1 MATKDNPRL
10 HHKGLILAGTISGFM
25 DPFAWFGILGSLL
38 SGKIAALA
46 VYDPQTAQREFD
58 RFNKNFKLFHYLKSN
73 IVTKIRPRVNMI
85 EKTVNL
91 IGPSRIDS
99 LILKLAKMTAAK
111 PISFPY
117 LLTKEDVQ
125 RLRKDTP
132 AGLRPGTVPS

>member
-1 MATKDNPRL
+1 
-10 HHKGLILAGTISGFM
+10 
-25 DPFAWFGILGSLL
+25 
-38 SGKIAALA
+38 
-46 VYDPQTAQREFD
+46 
-58 RFNKNFKLFHYLKSN
+58 
-73 IVTKIRPRVNMI
+73 MI